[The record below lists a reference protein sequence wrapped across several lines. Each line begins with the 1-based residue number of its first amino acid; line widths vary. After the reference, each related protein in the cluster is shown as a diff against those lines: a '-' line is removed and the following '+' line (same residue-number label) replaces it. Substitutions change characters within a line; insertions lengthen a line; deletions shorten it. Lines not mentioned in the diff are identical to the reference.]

1 MNLSVWPYHSGNS
14 VVDGVLF
21 TVFCFVAGWAFG
33 LGWRV
38 AQKLP

>member
-1 MNLSVWPYHSGNS
+1 MNFWPYHSGNS

-21 TVFCFVAGWAFG
+21 VLYCLIAGWGLG

>member
-1 MNLSVWPYHSGNS
+1 MNFWPYHSGNAFAD
-14 VVDGVLF
+14 VVLYGVYTFLF
-21 TVFCFVAGWAFG
+21 GWFFG